1 MRDFLKSR
9 LQKLPGGVIVN
20 TSGVETHVNSGNRT
34 VKRNDSPKK
43 ISYRICI
50 FAGLRKRIGVIHA
63 A

>member
-43 ISYRICI
+43 YLSAY